1 MRDNIRVIGKR
12 FYEAALH
19 IAQTFLSVLLIVL
32 FSKWTHRSIRRAKG
46 IRCLI
51 LGNGPSLHSQLDEI
65 WKLRNE
71 SSVLSLNDLPF
82 SNLFVELKPDY
93 HVLVDPYYWFLVN
106 GKIPERTE
114 RLFRSIREK
123 VTWPLNVLLPYEME
137 CLVKSEYGLLTNSQ
151 ITVTY
156 FNRTPVAGLKWF
168 RFKMYDWQLGMP
180 IAQNVLVAGIY
191 LMLRAKYTEIAI
203 FGADHSW
210 HENIQV
216 TKDNVLRVREPHF
229 KYDRDDSSISDRE
242 EYFDP
247 VYKFSFDKTG
257 KQEIFKV
264 HDIFAAWSRVFE
276 AYWALR
282 DYADYLGIK
291 IINRSRKSYI
301 DAFER
306 N

>member
-1 MRDNIRVIGKR
+1 MRENIRVVGKR
-12 FYEAALH
+12 LHEATVQV
-19 IAQTFLSVLLIVL
+19 AQSFLSVLLIIL
-32 FSKWTHRSIRRAKG
+32 FSKWAYKPIRRAKG
-46 IRCLI
+46 THCLI
-51 LGNGPSLHSQLDEI
+51 LGNGPSLQTQLEEI
-65 WKLRNE
+65 WKLRAE

-82 SNLFVELKPDY
+82 STLFVELRPDY
-93 HVLVDPYYWFLVN
+93 HVLVDPYYWFLSH
-106 GKIPERTE
+106 GRIPERTE
-114 RLFRSIREK
+114 RLFRSLREK
-123 VTWPLNVLLPYEME
+123 VTWPISVLLPYEME
-137 CLVKSEYGLLTNSQ
+137 GLVKSEFGLLTNSQ
-151 ITVTY
+151 ITITY

-191 LMLRAKYTEIAI
+191 LMLRAKYKEIVI

-216 TKDNVLRVREPHF
+216 TNDNILRVREPHF
-229 KYDRDDSSISDRE
+229 KYNKDNSSISDRE

-247 VYKFSFDKTG
+247 IYKFSFDKSG

-282 DYADYLGIK
+282 DYADYLNVK
-291 IINRSRKSYI
+291 VINKSRKSYI
-301 DAFER
+301 DAFDR